1 MIEYCTKS
9 AGGRKLKKKNPTIHK
24 MLVTNILHNFSIFS
38 RYLYLHVYIMTT
50 ITVEQQLGTPFTCTI
65 LTSRIDT
72 YKSKQDLTIQT
83 LCFYEFL
90 QFIIVL
96 ILKGHIEIQLY
107 FLNNQLKKNELNSIP
122 KFPHFLTLVVN

>member
-24 MLVTNILHNFSIFS
+24 MLVTNILHKFSIFL

-96 ILKGHIEIQLY
+96 ILQGHIEIQLY
-107 FLNNQLKKNELNSIP
+107 FFNNQLKKNELNSIP

>member
-96 ILKGHIEIQLY
+96 ILQGHIEIQLY

>member
-1 MIEYCTKS
+1 MIEYCIKS
-9 AGGRKLKKKNPTIHK
+9 AGGRKLKKKPTIHK
-24 MLVTNILHNFSIFS
+24 MLVTNILHKFSIFL

-96 ILKGHIEIQLY
+96 ILQGHIEIQLY

>member
-9 AGGRKLKKKNPTIHK
+9 AGGRKLKKKHPTIHK
-24 MLVTNILHNFSIFS
+24 MLVTNILHKFSIFL

-96 ILKGHIEIQLY
+96 ILQGHIEIQLY

>member
-72 YKSKQDLTIQT
+72 YKSKQDLNHPN
-83 LCFYEFL
+83 F
-90 QFIIVL
+90 VL
-96 ILKGHIEIQLY
+96 L
-107 FLNNQLKKNELNSIP
+107 
-122 KFPHFLTLVVN
+122 

>member
-1 MIEYCTKS
+1 
-9 AGGRKLKKKNPTIHK
+9 
-24 MLVTNILHNFSIFS
+24 MLVTNILHKFSIFL
-38 RYLYLHVYIMTT
+38 RYLYLRVYIMTT

-96 ILKGHIEIQLY
+96 ILQGHTEIQLY

>member
-9 AGGRKLKKKNPTIHK
+9 AGGRKLKKKTPTIHK

-96 ILKGHIEIQLY
+96 ILQGHIEIQLY